1 MANREKEETWISKLK
16 ALDAF
21 PKQREEAA
29 EFFHRSVSGGVITM
43 VAALMMTILFFSELG
58 LYVRVRTVNELAVDT
73 SRGET
78 MEIHVSSLAECVC
91 VCGMVHEIR
100 RRHKRYIQVY
110 FVSFK
115 LISPHFLAITNAV

>member
-1 MANREKEETWISKLK
+1 MANREKEQTWISKLK

-58 LYVRVRTVNELAVDT
+58 LYVRVRTVNELTVDT

-78 MEIHVSSLAECVC
+78 MEIHVSTRSCCVC
-91 VCGMVHEIR
+91 VCVCVCVLREMVYEI
-100 RRHKRYIQVY
+100 
-110 FVSFK
+110 
-115 LISPHFLAITNAV
+115 